1 MTVHVVTHS
10 RCIEHDAGPGHPE
23 RPERLQTILQVLEQP
38 EWEGRIEWHEAP
50 PINREQLLRVHTSEY
65 LEFLEETSRRGGG
78 QLDPDT
84 AMNEHSWEV
93 AGYAAGGAV
102 LAATTAIETNRGA
115 FAAIRPPGHHA
126 LSDRAMGFCLLANV
140 VVAARQ
146 ALARS
151 DMERVLIVDWDVH
164 HGNGTQAL
172 VETDPSIRFVSMHQ
186 WPHYPGTGDER
197 EQGVG
202 NVWNVPRRG
211 GLLPGEYVDDLLQA
225 IDRATEEWSPDL
237 VLISAGFDS
246 MAGDPLAG
254 FTLRPVDYG
263 TITARLRQLGAPVA
277 ATLEGGYSLENLAS
291 GVPAF
296 LEALL

>member
-23 RPERLQTILQVLEQP
+23 RPERLQTILEVLRQP
-38 EWEGRIEWHEAP
+38 GWEGRIEWREAP
-50 PINREQLLRVHTSEY
+50 PVTREQLLRVHTSEY
-65 LEFLEETSRRGGG
+65 LEFLEETSRQGGG

-102 LAATTAIETNRGA
+102 LAATTAIETGSGT
-115 FAAIRPPGHHA
+115 FAAVRPPGHHA
-126 LSDRAMGFCLLANV
+126 LADRAMGFCLLANV
-140 VVAARQ
+140 VIAARE
-146 ALARS
+146 ALAHPGV
-151 DMERVLIVDWDVH
+151 ERVLIVDWDVH

-172 VETDPSIRFVSMHQ
+172 VESDPSIHFVSMHQ

-197 EQGVG
+197 ERGAG

-211 GLLPGEYVDDLLQA
+211 GLPPDEYVGDLLQA
-225 IDRATEEWSPDL
+225 IDKASAEWPPDL

-254 FTLRPVDYG
+254 FTLRPHDYG
-263 TITARLRQLGAPVA
+263 TITTRLKEFGVGVA